1 MGFLKADSP
10 EIDYASWRQG
20 SRSERVKPLVRH
32 IAERGMGNPD
42 VLYVAYTV
50 KIVLFALG
58 GMCFALATKGID
70 GWGNVTTWWS
80 EPIVFQKVVLWSLL
94 FEVLG
99 LGCGF
104 GPLTGKINPPMGS
117 VLYWLRTGT
126 IRLPPWPNR
135 IPFTA
140 GDRRSS
146 FEVVLYAALLSA
158 TVYALLSDGTGPVPA
173 LGTSV
178 GVLPVWNIALIVGLL
193 AVAGLRDKLLFLAC
207 RGEVYGALTLTFLLP
222 GADMIVAAKLVMVS
236 IWMGAATSKLNKHF
250 PYVVAT
256 MMGNSPLIR
265 WKWLRKLLYRGFPD
279 DIQPSIIPRL
289 LAHGGTVIEMGV
301 PLVLFFSHGGAIAI
315 VAAIVMVIFHLVI
328 LTSIPL
334 GVPLEWNVF
343 MIFGIGSLF
352 VAHADLGL
360 SDLQYPWAVALLMA
374 VIVAAIAV
382 GNLDP
387 PKVSFLPGM
396 RYYAG
401 NWDISTWCLTE
412 SATDKIHAQRIGLG
426 MLQHKQ
432 LSKLVGRE
440 NAEVSMFRGLAFRAM
455 YAHGRAVLT
464 LLNRVIPA
472 GRDDDYAVVE
482 GEMVAA
488 YALGWSFGDGH
499 LHNENLVRAL
509 HARCHFE
516 PGEVRIIMIDG
527 QPIQR
532 QSQEYR
538 LIDAATGEFE
548 RGTFDV
554 ADCVARQPWQ
564 DDVPIFVRQSAAAH
578 SGRRSR

>member
-10 EIDYASWRQG
+10 DIDYPSWRQG
-20 SRSERVKPLVRH
+20 SRADRLKPLVRH

-42 VLYVAYTV
+42 VLYVLYIV
-50 KIVLFALG
+50 KIGLFILVG
-58 GMCFALATKGID
+58 ICFALATKGID
-70 GWGNVTTWWS
+70 GWNNIGSWWS

-104 GPLTGKINPPMGS
+104 GPLTGKIKPPMGS
-117 VLYWLRTGT
+117 VLYWLRPGT

-135 IPFTA
+135 IPLTA
-140 GDRRSS
+140 GDRRTV
-146 FEVVLYAALLSA
+146 FEVVLYTGLLAATL
-158 TVYALLSDGTGPVPA
+158 YALLSDGTGDGAA

-178 GVLPVWNIALIVGLL
+178 GLLPTWNIALIVALL
-193 AVAGLRDKLLFLAC
+193 VVAGLRDKLIFLAC
-207 RGEVYGALTLTFLLP
+207 RGEVYGALTVTFLFSGP
-222 GADMIVAAKLVMVS
+222 DMIVGAKLVMLA
-236 IWMGAATSKLNKHF
+236 IWIGAATSKLNKHF

-265 WKWLRKLLYRGFPD
+265 WKRLRKRLYRDLPD
-279 DIQPSIIPRL
+279 DVQPSIIPQL

-301 PLVLFFSHGGAIAI
+301 PLVLFFSHGGLVTV

-352 VAHADLGL
+352 VAHADFGL
-360 SDLQYPWAVALLMA
+360 ADVTNPWGIAALMA
-374 VIVAAIAV
+374 VIVAGIAV
-382 GNLDP
+382 GNLNP
-387 PKVSFLPGM
+387 PAVSFLPGM

-401 NWDISTWCLTE
+401 NWDISTWCMTE
-412 SATDKIHAQRIGLG
+412 SATEKIHAQRIGLG
-426 MLQHKQ
+426 ALQHNQ
-432 LSKLVGRE
+432 LERLVGPE
-440 NAEVSMFRGLAFRAM
+440 NAEIAMYRGLAFRAL
-455 YAHGRAVLT
+455 YAHGRAVVT
-464 LLNRVIPA
+464 LLNRVMPA
-472 GRDDDYAVVE
+472 GRDADYAIVE

-499 LHNENLVRAL
+499 LHNESLVAAL
-509 HARCHFE
+509 HKRCHFE

-527 QPIQR
+527 QPIHRQR
-532 QSQEYR
+532 QRYR
-538 LIDAATGEFE
+538 LVDAATGEYE

-554 ADCVARQPWQ
+554 ADLVVRQPWH
-564 DDVPIFVRQSAAAH
+564 DDVPLKVLPSPSHA
-578 SGRRSR
+578 

>member
-1 MGFLKADSP
+1 MSFLKADSP
-10 EIDYASWRQG
+10 SIDYATWRQA
-20 SRSERVKPLVRH
+20 SRSERLKPLVRH

-42 VLYVAYTV
+42 VLYLIYTV
-50 KIVLFALG
+50 KIALFILGAILFALS
-58 GMCFALATKGID
+58 TKGID
-70 GWGNVTTWWS
+70 GWNDITSWWS
-80 EPIVFQKVVLWSLL
+80 EPIVFQKVALWALL

-104 GPLTGKINPPMGS
+104 GPLTGKIKPPMGS
-117 VLYWLRTGT
+117 VLYWLRPGT

-135 IPFTA
+135 ILLTA
-140 GDRRSS
+140 GDRRTA
-146 FEVVLYAALLSA
+146 FEAVPYAVLLVA
-158 TVYALLSDGTGPVPA
+158 TTYALLSNGTGEVPA

-178 GVLPVWNIALIVGLL
+178 GVLPTWNIALIIVLIVL
-193 AVAGLRDKLLFLAC
+193 VGLRDKLIFLAC
-207 RGEVYGALTLTFLLP
+207 RGEVYGALTVTFLLP
-222 GADMIVAAKLVMVS
+222 GPDMIVAAKLVMVA
-236 IWMGAATSKLNKHF
+236 IWIGAATSKLNRHF

-265 WKWLRKLLYRGFPD
+265 WMWLRTKLYRGYPD

-301 PLVLFFSHGGAIAI
+301 PLMLFFSHGGVVTA
-315 VAAIVMVIFHLVI
+315 VAASVMVIFHLVI

-352 VAHADLGL
+352 VAHADL
-360 SDLQYPWAVALLMA
+360 DLGDVAYPWAIAALMA
-374 VIVAAIAV
+374 VIVTSIAL

-412 SATDKIHAQRIGLG
+412 SAVEKIHAQRIGLG
-426 MLQHKQ
+426 SLQHKQ
-432 LSKLVGRE
+432 LEALVGPE
-440 NAEVSMFRGLAFRAM
+440 NAEIAMFRGLAFRAM
-455 YAHGRAVLT
+455 YAHGRAVVT

-472 GRDDDYAVVE
+472 GRDHDYAIVE
-482 GEMVAA
+482 GEMIAA

-499 LHNENLVRAL
+499 LHNESLVAAL
-509 HARCHFE
+509 HRRCRFE

-532 QSQEYR
+532 QRQQYR
-538 LIDAATGEFE
+538 LVDAATGEFE
-548 RGTFDV
+548 RGTFDI
-554 ADCVARQPWQ
+554 ADLVVRQPWE
-564 DDVPIFVRQSAAAH
+564 DDVPVNVIPR
-578 SGRRSR
+578 